1 MKTKSLF
8 YVFVLS
14 LFTFFSFNTLL
25 QAQNENTFEVYGFA
39 MGEAGYNFKTINPD
53 WYDALRVTKL
63 PANKKEFLPD
73 GKVFYSV
80 RQSRL
85 GVRSSTPTSL
95 GTLKTQFEFDM
106 FGVGNYAGQTTI
118 RLRQAWGSIGKFL
131 AGQTNSVFMDGDVFP
146 NSIEYWG
153 PTGMVFYRNIQLRYT
168 PINTKQDNLAI
179 ALENPGASGDGGVYS
194 DRIELST
201 VKPLFN
207 VPDFTAHYRYTGNWG
222 YVQLGGIVG
231 SIKWRNVNDSSYY
244 YPDGVGDPVYLQLNG
259 SAVRWGGALSTNIN
273 LGKKAVLRLQGVYGE
288 GMENYMNDAPIDIGI
303 EKNITGDTL
312 TQPIKG
318 AALPVWGVTAFV
330 DVNWS
335 KLFSSSFGYSVETI
349 DVDKLK
355 KNNVSL
361 MAPSTYKQGQYG
373 LVNIMY
379 YPVSNV
385 MAGVEYNF
393 GRRDNYSD
401 GFHSTTS
408 EIRFGFR
415 YNFSKVFSW

>member
-1 MKTKSLF
+1 MKII
-8 YVFVLS
+8 YFVLILFCVS
-14 LFTFFSFNTLL
+14 LINTSA

-63 PANKKEFLPD
+63 PENKQQFLPD

-80 RQSRL
+80 RQSRF
-85 GVRSSTPTSL
+85 GVKSTTPTTL
-95 GTLKTQFEFDM
+95 GDLKTQFEFDM
-106 FGVGNYAGQTTI
+106 YGVGSDAGQTTI

-153 PTGMVFYRNIQLRYT
+153 PTGMVFYRNIQIRYT
-168 PINTKQDNLAI
+168 PLMSKQDNLAF
-179 ALENPGASGDGGVYS
+179 ALEQPGASGDGGVVNEFTKPNTTIPY
-194 DRIELST
+194 LSS

-231 SIKWRNVNDSSYY
+231 SIKWVNTDTSSLYFP
-244 YPDGVGDPVYLQLNG
+244 PDGKGDPVYLQLNG

-288 GMENYMNDAPIDIGI
+288 GMENYMNDAPVDVGV
-303 EKNITGDTL
+303 ERNTSGDTI

-318 AALPVWGVTAFV
+318 KALPVWGATAFV

-335 KLFSSSFGYSVETI
+335 KYFSSSFGYSVETI
-349 DVDKLK
+349 DNSDLQ
-355 KNNVSL
+355 L
-361 MAPSTYKQGQYG
+361 PSAYKQGQYG
-373 LVNIMY
+373 LVNLLY
-379 YPVSNV
+379 YPISNV

-393 GRRDNYSD
+393 GRRDNFSD

-408 EIRFGFR
+408 IVRFGFR
-415 YNFSKVFSW
+415 YNFSKIFTF